1 MEANRESAEE
11 LIARA
16 RNALAADDDAEAAR
30 LVQKSLRL
38 CETDEGLALDEHI
51 SRFGPGSPAALAVAR
66 ILDAK
71 RGDHHAIL
79 NLPPGDAAA
88 ADVKRAY
95 RKVSLEVHPDRNQAV
110 GADDAFKRL
119 TESFK
124 ALLEQ
129 QRAETLGDVF
139 RRYADSSSGLLLF
152 DELRAALADLKR
164 DDLVPMDRSTLEEL
178 QSNGAAGI
186 TIAEWRALVKS
197 LKKTSKQQQ
206 QQPSAA
212 KDPWA
217 RGRPTSAAASRVDGV
232 QGETI
237 GGVFRRHDPGNGLLD
252 LLTVRE
258 ALAELS
264 IPLNTR
270 DAEDALSALDA
281 DHEESGAI
289 NIDTWRVL
297 VKSLRPPNFKSPP
310 QSSTSFVEEPEEE
323 EEEADEEVEEA
334 MREAAARVAARER
347 MRATSAEPGEVGVEF
362 DPEPAP
368 PPITIGGVFRRL
380 ERENALEAGFL
391 TIEQLPDALTELGLY
406 DTPQA
411 RAAVAAL
418 DITNA
423 TEFDMAQFRRLCKSL
438 R

>member
-1 MEANRESAEE
+1 MEANREAAEE

-38 CETDEGLALDEHI
+38 CETEEGLALDEHI

-164 DDLVPMDRSTLEEL
+164 DDSVPMDRSTLEEL

-206 QQPSAA
+206 QQR
-212 KDPWA
+212 A
-217 RGRPTSAAASRVDGV
+217 RPRILG
-232 QGETI
+232 
-237 GGVFRRHDPGNGLLD
+237 
-252 LLTVRE
+252 
-258 ALAELS
+258 
-264 IPLNTR
+264 
-270 DAEDALSALDA
+270 
-281 DHEESGAI
+281 
-289 NIDTWRVL
+289 
-297 VKSLRPPNFKSPP
+297 
-310 QSSTSFVEEPEEE
+310 
-323 EEEADEEVEEA
+323 
-334 MREAAARVAARER
+334 
-347 MRATSAEPGEVGVEF
+347 
-362 DPEPAP
+362 
-368 PPITIGGVFRRL
+368 
-380 ERENALEAGFL
+380 LEAGQRRRRPR
-391 TIEQLPDALTELGLY
+391 ES
-406 DTPQA
+406 
-411 RAAVAAL
+411 
-418 DITNA
+418 
-423 TEFDMAQFRRLCKSL
+423 MACKV
-438 R
+438 RQ